1 MGERGIRHRE
11 GLTPHPT
18 AHSQFEMNESRTL
31 TLGRWTL
38 DVERSAFGIV
48 RGPSGGTDMKPS
60 TDTDTLSTQANE
72 AVDNPVVGI
81 DQSAGDFQYD
91 VNYEFDAGTGLSE
104 KTVEYISA
112 VKKEAPWILEFRKKA
127 LKTFQSMPL
136 PTHWATKDLENI
148 DFDKIR
154 YYLAQGQK
162 PKRTWDEVPEDI
174 KKTFERLGIP
184 EQERKFLAGVEA
196 QFDSEAAYSN
206 IKEIVAKQGVIFVN
220 STEGLREHPEL
231 FKKWFGKVIPTSD
244 NKFAALNSAVFSG
257 GSFIYVPPGVKVA
270 QPLQAYFRINAENF
284 GQFERTLII
293 ADEGSEVTYMEGCTA
308 PKFSTSTLH
317 SAVVELVALKGAKI
331 QYITVQNWAPNVYNL
346 VTKRGIAHEE
356 AEIKWIDCNLGSRLT
371 MKYPGVVLKGRKARG
386 EVISIALAN
395 DGQHQDTGA
404 KMIHAAD
411 ETTSTI
417 VSKSISVGQGR
428 ATYRGQIHIPKH
440 LKGCKNNTECDALL
454 INTNSRTDTY
464 PAITVRGDKHATQHE
479 ASVSKVSE
487 DMIFYMQQ
495 RGLTEAQAMSLAVNG
510 FINDLAR
517 QFPMEYS
524 VELKRLIDL
533 EMEGSVG

>member
-1 MGERGIRHRE
+1 
-11 GLTPHPT
+11 
-18 AHSQFEMNESRTL
+18 
-31 TLGRWTL
+31 
-38 DVERSAFGIV
+38 
-48 RGPSGGTDMKPS
+48 MKPPS
-60 TDTDTLSTQANE
+60 ETDALDTPVE
-72 AVDNPVVGI
+72 NPVAGI
-81 DQSAGDFQYD
+81 DQSVGDFKYD
-91 VNYEFDAGTGLSE
+91 VTYEFDAGTGLTE
-104 KTVEYISA
+104 QTVRYISS
-112 VKKEAPWILEFRKKA
+112 VKKEADWILDFRLRA
-127 LKTFQSMPL
+127 LKTFLDKPM

-148 DFDKIR
+148 NFDKIR
-154 YYLAQGQK
+154 YYLASGQK

-174 KKTFERLGIP
+174 KRTFERLGIP

-206 IKEIVAKQGVIFVN
+206 IKEAVSKQGVIFVN
-220 STEGLREHPEL
+220 STEGLREHPEI
-231 FKKWFGKVIPTSD
+231 FRKWFGKVIPTGD
-244 NKFAALNSAVFSG
+244 NKFSALNSAVFSG
-257 GSFIYVPPGVKVA
+257 GSFIYVPPGVKVSH
-270 QPLQAYFRINAENF
+270 PLQAYFRINAENF

-293 ADEGSEVTYMEGCTA
+293 CDEGAEVTYMEGCTA

-346 VTKRGIAHEE
+346 VTKRGLAMEN
-356 AEIKWIDCNLGSRLT
+356 AEIKWIDCNIGSRLT
-371 MKYPGVVLKGRKARG
+371 MKYPGVVLKGEGARG

-411 ETTSTI
+411 NTTSNVI
-417 VSKSISVGQGR
+417 SKSISVGQGR
-428 ATYRGQIHIPKH
+428 ATYRGQVHIPRH

-464 PAITVRGDKHATQHE
+464 PAITVRGDKNATQHE